1 MWIFESKHGHEST
14 FYWTDFDDF
23 GVVGKLALSAVE
35 RRQNHHPPTN
45 IDALCG
51 NVLIWGHFDAQI
63 TKMLQ
68 KMQIFRSKKIHRK

>member
-1 MWIFESKHGHEST
+1 MWILKSNHDHEST

-45 IDALCG
+45 IGAFRG
-51 NVLIWGHFDAQI
+51 NVLIFVHFDAKNHQNA
-63 TKMLQ
+63 
-68 KMQIFRSKKIHRK
+68 SKNADFSI